1 MEPQVYEIIITYTL
15 IRNGKNIV
23 HHIDPV
29 YRYIDEP
36 SLQVI
41 ADGINK
47 EYSTFD
53 EAQKAIDAGVFS
65 YPFFNS
71 ESLFGKKRITH
82 ESVFREP
89 LHTTE
94 KQFGGMTKTMK
105 YYLYDSTIKDYAE
118 KLSADDFIEYCMSK
132 GLDERWLSR

>member
-1 MEPQVYEIIITYTL
+1 MEPNVYEIIITYTL
-15 IRNGKNIV
+15 TRDGKNIV
-23 HHIDPV
+23 YHKDPI

-41 ADGINK
+41 VDGISK
-47 EYSTFD
+47 EYNTFED
-53 EAQKAIDAGVFS
+53 AQKAIDTGVFT
-65 YPFFNS
+65 YPFYNS

-82 ESVFREP
+82 ESAFREP